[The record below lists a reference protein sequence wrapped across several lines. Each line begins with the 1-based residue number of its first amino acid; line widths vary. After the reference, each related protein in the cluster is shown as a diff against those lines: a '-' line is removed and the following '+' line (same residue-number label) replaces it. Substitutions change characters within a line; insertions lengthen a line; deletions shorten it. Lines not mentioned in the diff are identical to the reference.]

1 MKKYYYSPFQ
11 VGQVFPETIGAHDHC
26 QIDVTEEGFMFYI
39 ISSNPTNLEM
49 SNYLSDRKKIRLT
62 LVPDVMLFTF
72 SFGNSGWFYEAP
84 FNPHLSPKVNF
95 NGAIE
100 DICDHMYMGVIDSM
114 TGKLV
119 YSRLLGMSQEMK
131 GALKAGIS
139 MLRMSD
145 FDRNVYNA
153 LVEGID
159 DDYTVQEIANV
170 AVVES
175 DLDDGTAAGIELVNL
190 F

>member
-1 MKKYYYSPFQ
+1 M
-11 VGQVFPETIGAHDHC
+11 
-26 QIDVTEEGFMFYI
+26 
-39 ISSNPTNLEM
+39 ISRVHRTGS
-49 SNYLSDRKKIRLT
+49 IRF
-62 LVPDVMLFTF
+62 LF
-72 SFGNSGWFYEAP
+72 
-84 FNPHLSPKVNF
+84 FNE
-95 NGAIE
+95 AIE